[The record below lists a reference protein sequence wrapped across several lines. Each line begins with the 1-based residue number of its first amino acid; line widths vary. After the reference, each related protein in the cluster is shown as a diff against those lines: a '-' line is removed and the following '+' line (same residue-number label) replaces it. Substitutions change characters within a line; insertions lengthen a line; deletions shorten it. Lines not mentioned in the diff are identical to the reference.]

1 VIVAAGLSSDFVVVG
16 GGLVGA
22 AIAYGLA
29 KAGEQVLLLDEGDVA
44 FRAARGNFG
53 NVWVQGKGA
62 SAPPYADLTR
72 QAAADWTS
80 FAAELEDETGIP
92 LHFRRPGAFYVCFT
106 EEELEK
112 RAALMESIERRATVP
127 SRYEVVGRAELARRL
142 PVIGSGV
149 AGATYCADDGT
160 ANPLHLLRALISGT
174 SRFGGNYAPNRR
186 VRALKPESGG
196 FSIQTDGGPVRCGSV
211 VLAAGLGN
219 SDLAPQ
225 LGMAAPVRPVRGQ
238 ILVTERVQPFLPYGT
253 NFIRQTVEG
262 SCLFGESSEEA
273 GLDEGTTLPVL
284 RETARRAVAAFPLL
298 RHVRVVRT
306 WGALRI
312 MTPDG
317 VPVYQGS
324 ATYTRSFVA
333 SVHSGVTLAPFH
345 AGPLAAA
352 LRAGRLDQERYAP
365 FSPERFHVQAA

>member
-1 VIVAAGLSSDFVVVG
+1 MAAGLSSDFVVVG

-92 LHFRRPGAFYVCFT
+92 LHFRRPGAFYICFT

-127 SRYEVVGRAELARRL
+127 SPYEVVGRAELARRL

-174 SRFGGNYAPNRR
+174 CRFGGNYAPNRR

-196 FSIQTDGGPVRCGSV
+196 FSIQTDGGHGPVRQRCPCGRTR
-211 VLAAGLGN
+211 
-219 SDLAPQ
+219 Q
-225 LGMAAPVRPVRGQ
+225 LGSCPATRHGGASASCTRPDPGDGKGPALPPIWHQLHPPDRGGKLPLRGIVRG
-238 ILVTERVQPFLPYGT
+238 G
-253 NFIRQTVEG
+253 
-262 SCLFGESSEEA
+262 
-273 GLDEGTTLPVL
+273 
-284 RETARRAVAAFPLL
+284 
-298 RHVRVVRT
+298 
-306 WGALRI
+306 
-312 MTPDG
+312 
-317 VPVYQGS
+317 
-324 ATYTRSFVA
+324 
-333 SVHSGVTLAPFH
+333 
-345 AGPLAAA
+345 
-352 LRAGRLDQERYAP
+352 RAGRGNHPAGPSRDRPAGGDRL
-365 FSPERFHVQAA
+365 SPPAHMSALSARGAHCAS